1 MESMLMRCPNLLKS
15 AFHAALSVAI
25 STISTS
31 SMADIDNGAS
41 KKVADLF
48 ATAQYEFSP
57 GESFTNDIV
66 CIQIMILLALEV
78 ESRGPTP
85 LGPPYTKW
93 LSNAIYLANS
103 IRLYDYKKV
112 QTSNNANDY
121 DPETDFVRR
130 IWWTLII
137 MDRWHA
143 SSTSSHIMIPDEAA
157 ALYIEDSDLLNEN
170 LYHLTR
176 KFLCSLN

>member
-1 MESMLMRCPNLLKS
+1 MS
-15 AFHAALSVAI
+15 ATV
-25 STISTS
+25 STFSASTL
-31 SMADIDNGAS
+31 ADIEDGAA
-41 KKVADLF
+41 KRAADLF
-48 ATAQYEFSP
+48 TTAQYEFSP
-57 GESFTNDIV
+57 GESFANDLA
-66 CIQIMILLALEV
+66 CIQIMILLALEA
-78 ESRGPTP
+78 EWHGPFP

-103 IRLYDYKKV
+103 IRLYDYKKA
-112 QTSNNANDY
+112 QISIGTNDY

-143 SSTSSHIMIPDEAA
+143 SSTSSHVMIPDEAA
-157 ALYIEDSDLLNEN
+157 ALHAEDPDLSNNN

-176 KFLCSLN
+176 KSLYSLN